1 MSNTVKKTLTW
12 SVSLLAFVVV
22 MSLAAL
28 SMSNYLVGASFY
40 GEGADRPDTREE
52 LCAYV
57 TAKLEDPTISKVYRH
72 RYEKDQEMHCSEDQ
86 LHAAAEA
93 TPVVDTSLFRS
104 FLHQASS
111 GAQALTQTSNY
122 FELLDAI
129 KNAANATST
138 TESTTQ
144 SVTTESS
151 SSTTTQTTTQD
162 TAPAPA
168 DDDGNP
174 FN

>member
-72 RYEKDQEMHCSEDQ
+72 RYEKDQEMHCSEEQ

-93 TPVVDTSLFRS
+93 TPVVDTSLFHS
-104 FLHQASS
+104 FLHQAAS
-111 GAQALTQTSNY
+111 GVQALRQSNSY
-122 FELLDAI
+122 FALLEAI
-129 KNAANATST
+129 KAGD
-138 TESTTQ
+138 TESTETTTQ
-144 SVTTESS
+144 SVTTTPVQN
-151 SSTTTQTTTQD
+151 TTPTQTV
-162 TAPAPA
+162 
-168 DDDGNP
+168 DDGNP

>member
-40 GEGADRPDTREE
+40 GEGSDRPDTREE

-57 TAKLEDPTISKVYRH
+57 SEKLEDPTISKVYRH
-72 RYEKDQEMHCSEDQ
+72 RYEIDQEMHCSEEQ
-86 LHAAAEA
+86 LHAAANI
-93 TPVVDTSLFRS
+93 TPVVDTSRFRS

-111 GAQALTQTSNY
+111 GVEALTHTANY

-129 KNAANATST
+129 KAAATQ
-138 TESTTQ
+138 E
-144 SVTTESS
+144 S
-151 SSTTTQTTTQD
+151 SSTTQTE
-162 TAPAPA
+162 
-168 DDDGNP
+168 DDGNP

>member
-12 SVSLLAFVVV
+12 SISLLAFVVV

-40 GEGADRPDTREE
+40 GEGSDRPDTREE

-57 TAKLEDPTISKVYRH
+57 TAKLEDPTISKAYRH
-72 RYEKDQEMHCSEDQ
+72 RYEKDQEMHCSEEQ

-93 TPVVDTSLFRS
+93 TPVVDTSLFHS
-104 FLHQASS
+104 FLHNASSGVEAARNSNSLFDLISNAIQASS
-111 GAQALTQTSNY
+111 T
-122 FELLDAI
+122 
-129 KNAANATST
+129 TST
-138 TESTTQ
+138 TTETQ
-144 SVTTESS
+144 P
-151 SSTTTQTTTQD
+151 TQTTTTTTTPAQED
-162 TAPAPA
+162 T
-168 DDDGNP
+168 DGNP